1 MANRIV
7 GNIYIIDSGL
17 QNLAYTNH
25 KLLAVGF
32 FGSNSASTMTL
43 TMASNTLDSIMAFAN
58 ITAGS
63 ASWHDYAQL
72 GGVYVSDTIRV
83 LNLVA
88 GTGWLYLG

>member
-25 KLLAVGF
+25 KILSVGF
-32 FGSNSASTMTL
+32 YGTDSTATMTL
-43 TMASNTLDSIMAFAN
+43 TYASNTNDSIIAFGPSAA
-58 ITAGS
+58 TAKP
-63 ASWHDYAQL
+63 WQEYAEL